1 MGFHLVNVALH
12 VVNTALLFYLL
23 DSLTGA
29 VWRSAFV
36 VALFAL
42 HPLHVESVAWIT
54 ERKDVLS
61 TAFWLLTFI
70 FYAKYAKN
78 SDKRL
83 YLLSIAAFALGL
95 MAKPMLVTVP
105 VIALLFDVWPLKRVT
120 LPFSGLKDDK
130 RVLQCR
136 KLLMEKIPFFAL
148 SAAMSIVT
156 ICAQKSTI
164 SDIAEWPLRMRLANA
179 LWSTLIYVQKAVV
192 PCNLA
197 AYYPL
202 VPVPYWKA
210 AIALVVLAA
219 ALIAAVMA
227 RNRMPYLLVGVLFYL
242 VTLLP
247 VIGLIQVG
255 GQAIAD
261 RYTYIPLIGIFVA
274 ISWRIADLAE
284 RFPHMRKAI
293 HLAAI
298 ALLAFYA
305 AAASMQIG
313 YWKDDKTLYSH
324 SLAVTQDNSFA
335 HNILGIAYEK
345 EGKGELAVKEYNESL
360 RLNPDDSGTHR
371 NLGITLN
378 NLLGMP
384 AEALYHFEIANRLQP
399 RNPFTHFQMAKA
411 LMNLGRIREAVA
423 EYQKALEIEPN
434 DPFFHNELGMALLQL
449 NDIDAAVSQL
459 SEALRLMPSY
469 GQAAANLQF
478 ALSMKGGKK

>member
-1 MGFHLVNVALH
+1 

-23 DSLTGA
+23 GLVTGA

-36 VALFAL
+36 AALFAL
-42 HPLHVESVAWIT
+42 HPLHVESVVWIT

-61 TAFWLLTFI
+61 MAFWLVTFI

-78 SDKRL
+78 LDKRL
-83 YLLSIAAFALGL
+83 YLLSLAVFALGL

-120 LPFSGLKDDK
+120 LPFPGLMDDK
-130 RVLQCR
+130 RVLRCK
-136 KLLMEKIPFFAL
+136 KLLLEKVPFFVL
-148 SAAMSIVT
+148 SAVMSVVT
-156 ICAQKSTI
+156 ICAQKNTVA
-164 SDIAEWPLRMRLANA
+164 DIAEWPLRMRLANA
-179 LWSTLIYVQKAVV
+179 LWSTLLYVQKAIV
-192 PCNLA
+192 PWNLA

-202 VPVPYWKA
+202 DPVPYWKA
-210 AIALVVLAA
+210 CLAFVVLAA
-219 ALIAAVMA
+219 TVTAAVTA
-227 RNRMPYLLVGVLFYL
+227 WSRRPYLLAGVLFYL

-255 GQAIAD
+255 GQAMAD

-274 ISWRIADLAE
+274 ISWGAADLAE
-284 RFPHMRKAI
+284 RFPRVRKTM
-293 HLAAI
+293 HLAAL

-305 AAASMQIG
+305 TATYVQIG

-324 SLAVTQDNSFA
+324 SLAVTQNNAFA

-345 EGKGELAVKEYNESL
+345 EGKGALAVREYNESL
-360 RLNPDDSGTHR
+360 RLNPDDSGTQR

-378 NLLGMP
+378 NLLAMP
-384 AEALYHFEIANRLQP
+384 ADALYHFEIANRLQP
-399 RNPFTHFQMAKA
+399 GNPFTHFQMAKA
-411 LMNLGRIREAVA
+411 LMNLGRMREAVA
-423 EYQKALEIEPN
+423 EFQKALEIEPN

-478 ALSMKGGKK
+478 ALGMKGGKK